1 MLVGV
6 GVREVV
12 CLTLQVQLLV
22 VFRIAVGLL
31 VSCALVGTRL
41 LHHSVHRILAKEA
54 NGFSR
59 LWLCQSQ

>member
-22 VFRIAVGLL
+22 VFRIAGGL
-31 VSCALVGTRL
+31 
-41 LHHSVHRILAKEA
+41 
-54 NGFSR
+54 
-59 LWLCQSQ
+59 